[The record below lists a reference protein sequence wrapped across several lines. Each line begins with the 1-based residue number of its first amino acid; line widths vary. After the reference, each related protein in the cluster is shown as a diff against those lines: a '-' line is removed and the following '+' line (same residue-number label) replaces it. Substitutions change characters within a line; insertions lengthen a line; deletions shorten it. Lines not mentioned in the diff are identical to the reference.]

1 MARSWLLPLLA
12 IIALVSLSKFNVSG
26 ADLNGVN
33 ITLYMGSQCGCCEE
47 YVKHLHG
54 LGARVEV
61 RTVNDLRIIMRE
73 FRVPDSLQ
81 SCHLSIVENYIVV
94 GHMLAE
100 VIKKLINE
108 KPSLRGI
115 SLPGMPHGSPGM
127 VGMKIEPF
135 IIYGFNDTIIV
146 YTTI

>member
-1 MARSWLLPLLA
+1 
-12 IIALVSLSKFNVSG
+12 
-26 ADLNGVN
+26 
-33 ITLYMGSQCGCCEE
+33 MGSQCGCCEE

-115 SLPGMPHGSPGM
+115 SLPGMPHDSPGM
-127 VGMKIEPF
+127 GGMKIEPF
-135 IIYGFNDTIIV
+135 IIYGFNDTIII